1 MGPRG
6 PGVSRRV
13 RAAHQLPRGRHG
25 LSRDHVRADQR
36 QRILDAV
43 ADVSSLAGYQAMSI
57 EAICVDAGVSRR
69 TFYDLFSSK
78 EEAFLAAYDAVAARL
93 TDELRA
99 AARGADT
106 FAAGVVACLR
116 AFLELASAEPRNAD
130 MWIVEVLAAGP
141 AALAR
146 RNAVMEALAALLQNG
161 ARTVA
166 HGNRP
171 PQLIAQTLIGGIYE
185 AVYARV
191 LSGSTDEL
199 PGLLPSLSCSI
210 LLPYLG
216 HQQTVRELRRLQAG

>member
-25 LSRDHVRADQR
+25 LSRDHVQADQR

-57 EAICVDAGVSRR
+57 AGICVDAGVSRR
-69 TFYDLFSSK
+69 TFYDLYSGK

-106 FAAGVVACLR
+106 FAAGGVACLR
-116 AFLELASAEPRNAD
+116 AFLELAR
-130 MWIVEVLAAGP
+130 
-141 AALAR
+141 AALPR
-146 RNAVMEALAALLQNG
+146 RTRVMEALAALLQTG

-166 HGNRP
+166 NGSRP

-191 LSGSTDEL
+191 LSGSTNEL
-199 PGLLPSLSCSI
+199 PGLLRSLSYSI
-210 LLPYLG
+210 LLPYLA
-216 HQQTVRELRRLQAG
+216 HQP

>member
-25 LSRDHVRADQR
+25 LSRDHVQADQR

-43 ADVSSLAGYQAMSI
+43 ADVSSLAGYQEMSI

-69 TFYDLFSSK
+69 TFYDLYSGK

-99 AARGADT
+99 AA
-106 FAAGVVACLR
+106 
-116 AFLELASAEPRNAD
+116 
-130 MWIVEVLAAGP
+130 P

-166 HGNRP
+166 HGSRP

-191 LSGSTDEL
+191 LSGSTNEL
-199 PGLLPSLSCSI
+199 PGLLPSLSYSI

-216 HQQTVRELRRLQAG
+216 HQQTVHELR

>member
-1 MGPRG
+1 M
-6 PGVSRRV
+6 
-13 RAAHQLPRGRHG
+13 
-25 LSRDHVRADQR
+25 
-36 QRILDAV
+36 
-43 ADVSSLAGYQAMSI
+43 
-57 EAICVDAGVSRR
+57 
-69 TFYDLFSSK
+69 
-78 EEAFLAAYDAVAARL
+78 AAYDGVTARL

-130 MWIVEVLAAGP
+130 MCIVEVLAAGP

-146 RNAVMEALAALLQNG
+146 RNAVMEALAALLQTG
-161 ARTVA
+161 AQTVLR
-166 HGNRP
+166 GSRP
-171 PQLIAQTLIGGIYE
+171 PSLIAQTLIGGIHE

-199 PGLLPSLSCSI
+199 PGLLPSRSDSI

-216 HQQTVRELRRLQAG
+216 HRRTVRELRRLQVD